1 MRLSKESEVEKDF
14 DRMDDDTSLL
24 GFVGHVRPFPY
35 RAMLRCMAN
44 CTVKGKMV
52 LPSGFTIPPPL
63 PGKVWH
69 VDRGVVTMKDDT

>member
-1 MRLSKESEVEKDF
+1 MWPF
-14 DRMDDDTSLL
+14 SLL
-24 GFVGHVRPFPY
+24 TRKPHGNTSHVTVRDPGDL
-35 RAMLRCMAN
+35 AMLRCMAN

-52 LPSGFTIPPPL
+52 LPSGFTIPPPP